1 MLFIG
6 LSSLLITLN
15 HAPWSRSHLSWAVQA
30 WWELLIKQTWSLELR
45 SRSLRLESQA
55 PMRNVLQSPRHLE
68 RRTQARLMLD
78 SRCVASVLLASLG
91 HQSSELTQLREAW
104 GERWLRAP
112 ASSQEHQPRLY
123 TDSGHRAH
131 CIHWSLDRFGVLW
144 FIFLKLEFQKN
155 GSQNLRITRL
165 GLSKETQLLETI
177 HDSPSNEGVWSF
189 HEWGDSLDRHE
200 DSGWVWWAMRLISEH
215 QDSFHQVGLVDSFHG
230 S

>member
-131 CIHWSLDRFGVLW
+131 CIHWSLDRIWDFVIYFFETWVSKKWISKSENHSAGL
-144 FIFLKLEFQKN
+144 IEGDTATGD
-155 GSQNLRITRL
+155 GS
-165 GLSKETQLLETI
+165 
-177 HDSPSNEGVWSF
+177 W
-189 HEWGDSLDRHE
+189 
-200 DSGWVWWAMRLISEH
+200 
-215 QDSFHQVGLVDSFHG
+215 
-230 S
+230 

>member
-112 ASSQEHQPRLY
+112 ASSQEHQPLG
-123 TDSGHRAH
+123 TEHTAFTGAW
-131 CIHWSLDRFGVLW
+131 IGFGILW

-165 GLSKETQLLETI
+165 GLSKETQLLETV
-177 HDSPSNEGVWSF
+177 HDSPSNEGVWSS

-215 QDSFHQVGLVDSFHG
+215 LDSFHQVGLVDSFHG